1 MALTQGA
8 WSSKSVNGKAVFE
21 CDVVQTT
28 AENDAYTLKTP
39 KELDTS
45 RAFILMVNTG
55 NVTLDGS
62 ALPVDIYAGY
72 ADDFAITGDGATVK
86 ATSGGLVA
94 ADVIDDVKSAA
105 NSIIIDPNYNAA
117 KVAST
122 LAGVR
127 GIVNAG
133 TPPYF
138 AFNLDGG
145 STLTAGTCHWVIIQ

>member
-45 RAFILMVNTG
+45 RAFILMVNTKG
-55 NVTLDGS
+55 ATLDGS

-72 ADDFAITGDGATVK
+72 ADNFAITGDGATVK

-117 KVAST
+117 TVVST

-145 STLTAGTCHWVIIQ
+145 TTLTAGTCHWVIIQ

>member
-72 ADDFAITGDGATVK
+72 ADDFAVTGDGATMG

-94 ADVIDDVKSAA
+94 ADVIDDVKSVV

-127 GIVNAG
+127 GVINAG

-138 AFNLDGG
+138 AFSLDGA